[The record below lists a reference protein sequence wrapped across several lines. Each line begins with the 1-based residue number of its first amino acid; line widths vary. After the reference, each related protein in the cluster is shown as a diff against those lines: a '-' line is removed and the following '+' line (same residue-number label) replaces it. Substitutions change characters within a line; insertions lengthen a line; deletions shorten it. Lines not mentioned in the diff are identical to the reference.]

1 MKSQIREAAGAQL
14 EEVNKIAQESREKE
28 SGEFEMRLREI
39 TDHWYSSVTDRM
51 QADAKDAG
59 ARIVAE
65 VRANSDSVMQELSDK
80 VDASALVLRNE
91 TAQATSNIQ
100 ASLQI
105 ALDTYQK
112 KLAEVAESRLEEHR
126 QAIRKSLSDLQV
138 RLERSAQVL
147 RQEINGRLEAGA

>member
-1 MKSQIREAAGAQL
+1 
-14 EEVNKIAQESREKE
+14 
-28 SGEFEMRLREI
+28 MRLHGI
-39 TDHWYSSVTDRM
+39 TDHWYSSVVDRM

-100 ASLQI
+100 ASLQS

-112 KLAEVAESRLEEHR
+112 QLAEVAESRLEEHR